1 MADSLGRFTE
11 TFACAFQIS
20 LKEMIWMAAP
30 KAAKWEPSSP
40 GASQP
45 RHCALPGPEGQ
56 SVSWAFWTE
65 EAVFI
70 NTPLKLCYGSP
81 VPATLEQF

>member
-1 MADSLGRFTE
+1 MKILIFQGGFQEKTRMADSLGRFTE

-40 GASQP
+40 GASSLGTVPCQGQ
-45 RHCALPGPEGQ
+45 RGSLPLGLFGQ
-56 SVSWAFWTE
+56 R
-65 EAVFI
+65 
-70 NTPLKLCYGSP
+70 KLFC
-81 VPATLEQF
+81 LIHL

>member
-11 TFACAFQIS
+11 TSACAFQIS
-20 LKEMIWMAAP
+20 LKETIWMAAP

-40 GASQP
+40 DASQP
-45 RHCALPGPEGQ
+45 GHCAIPGPEGQ

-65 EAVFI
+65 EAVLI
-70 NTPLKLCYGSP
+70 NIPLKLCYGSP